1 VAELPPTVQ
10 ALAALVRELGPELR
24 VKTHRTA
31 KVVTCTVSSPEDV
44 LVLRQHG
51 AGWAYVLRMTGSCH
65 EWGGVAKT
73 ERALALLLGPMLG
86 LRPETLKRPA
96 CDDPVAYLRQRAA
109 DHAGPP
115 APPRGQLVPEGDD
128 DD

>member
-1 VAELPPTVQ
+1 MAELPPTVQ

-51 AGWAYVLRMTGSCH
+51 AG
-65 EWGGVAKT
+65 AKRG
-73 ERALALLLGPMLG
+73 EPGDGLFASASFPRLHVQPFHFSPLG
-86 LRPETLKRPA
+86 LRASCAPRRP
-96 CDDPVAYLRQRAA
+96 
-109 DHAGPP
+109 
-115 APPRGQLVPEGDD
+115 GDGFAIAIV
-128 DD
+128 